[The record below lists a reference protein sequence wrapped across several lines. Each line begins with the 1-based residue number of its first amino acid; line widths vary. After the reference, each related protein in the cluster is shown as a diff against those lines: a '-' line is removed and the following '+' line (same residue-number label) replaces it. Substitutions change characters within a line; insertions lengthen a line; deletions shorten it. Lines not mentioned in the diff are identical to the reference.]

1 MNTTVPSRFRKRNQ
15 CWSRYNRALTQRGS
29 ITLYMGSDVEQKWDA
44 GCRDGARG
52 RPEVY
57 PDAVIHLGLV
67 LQQVYRLSTAA

>member
-1 MNTTVPSRFRKRNQ
+1 M
-15 CWSRYNRALTQRGS
+15 RYNRALTQRGS